1 MEAKLVDARG
11 LSCPQPVILAI
22 AAAAG
27 GKPFDIL
34 VDNDVSCENILRFA
48 GNNAWQTQVR
58 KDGFHFVIS
67 LTKQSIP

>member
-11 LSCPQPVILAI
+11 LSCPQPVMLAI
-22 AAAAG
+22 AVATG

-34 VDNDVSCENILRFA
+34 VDNEVSCENILRFA
-48 GNNAWQTQVR
+48 GNNAWLAQVR
-58 KDGFHFVIS
+58 EDGSHFVIS